1 MNHEQS
7 SNKDTLIDL
16 DYTIPNYTQNLAKRL
31 EEIQTS
37 FIKEITDYLNN
48 KWNQLKILSQ
58 TYSINGTK
66 YLNDTRENNQS
77 IENSEQT
84 SNLNKIG
91 GKRHS
96 NTKKYKKYKKYKNKT
111 ISNRKN

>member
-7 SNKDTLIDL
+7 SNKGTLIDL

-31 EEIQTS
+31 EQIQTL

-48 KWNQLKILSQ
+48 KWNELKILSQ
-58 TYSINGTK
+58 IYSITGTK
-66 YLNDTRENNQS
+66 YLNDTTENNQS

-84 SNLNKIG
+84 SNLSKIG

-96 NTKKYKKYKKYKNKT
+96 NTKKYKKYKNKT